1 VRLIAAKN
9 CKNSESPS
17 IQVAKRRK
25 SMNAESMKRKSAAI
39 KIKESV
45 RRRSDTRHIDRVV

>member
-9 CKNSESPS
+9 CKNSESLS

>member
-9 CKNSESPS
+9 CKNSESPW